1 MNGWTTD
8 QLKNALQNVAQTMM
22 DAKDMLNDKDRELGD
37 GDHGTTIARGFAAVK
52 EVLANQSFASIQDVF
67 KTAGMALMR
76 SMGGASGV
84 LFGTFFMAGSK
95 IDGEILNTR
104 YLYDWLKTGMD
115 DLEKRG
121 GAKPGDKTMIDA
133 LIPAMT
139 QVKTVLEQDGDLAAA
154 LAEAAKGAQSG
165 VAATKSMV
173 AKKGRAHT
181 LGDQTLGHKDAGAVS
196 VALILQTLARSG

>member
-1 MNGWTTD
+1 MNGWTAE
-8 QLKNALQNVAQTMM
+8 QLQHALQEVAQTMV

-37 GDHGTTIARGFAAVK
+37 GDHGTTIARGFSAAK
-52 EVLANQSFASIQDVF
+52 EALANQSFASIQDVF
-67 KTAGMALMR
+67 KTVGMALMR

-84 LFGTFFMAGSK
+84 LFGTFFTAGSK
-95 IDGEILNTR
+95 VAGQTFDAR
-104 YLYDWLKTGMD
+104 YFCDWLKTGMD
-115 DLEKRG
+115 DVEKRG
-121 GAKPGDKTMIDA
+121 DAKPGDKTMIDA
-133 LIPAMT
+133 LIPALA
-139 QVKTVLEQDGDLAAA
+139 QAKKVLEQDGTLAAA

-181 LGDQTLGHKDAGAVS
+181 LGDQTLGHEDAGAVS

>member
-1 MNGWTTD
+1 MNGWTSE
-8 QLKNALQNVAQTMM
+8 QLKNALQKVAQTMM
-22 DAKDMLNDKDRELGD
+22 DAKDVLNDKDRELGD

-52 EVLANQSFASIQDVF
+52 EALANQPFVSIQDVF
-67 KTAGMALMR
+67 KTVGMALMR

-95 IDGEILNTR
+95 VEGETLTSR
-104 YLYDWLKTGMD
+104 YFCDWLKAGID

-133 LIPAMT
+133 LVPALA
-139 QVKTVLEQDGDLAAA
+139 QAKRIAEQDGALAET

-165 VAATKSMV
+165 VDATKSMV

-181 LGDQTLGHKDAGAVS
+181 LGDQTLGHEDAGAVS